1 MAGVD
6 LPTVQKLG
14 GWKTLDMVLRYA
26 HLSQDH
32 IDAAVEKIAQN
43 STTLFT
49 THTKEAPADIALTA

>member
-26 HLSQDH
+26 HLSPNH
-32 IDAAVEKIAQN
+32 LDAAVEKIAKK
-43 STTLFT
+43 FT
-49 THTKEAPADIALTA
+49 SEFTQAKNEALAKTA